1 MSKVD
6 EAIKHLEAKQSVLVE
21 RFIYSATDGKAHE
34 VSRMV
39 NDLAM
44 AAWEIGY
51 LKGLELYG
59 KGKNEDFAN
68 RIINKLKNK

>member
-39 NDLAM
+39 NELTM
-44 AAWEIGY
+44 AAWEIGF
-51 LKGLELYG
+51 LKGLELHG
-59 KGKNEDFAN
+59 PGKNEDFAQ
-68 RIINKLKNK
+68 RTLNKLKQ

>member
-21 RFIYSATDGKAHE
+21 RFIYSASEGKAIE

-39 NDLAM
+39 NDLVL
-44 AAWEIGY
+44 AAWEIGF
-51 LKGLELYG
+51 LKGLELHG
-59 KGKNEDFAN
+59 PGKNEDFAQ
-68 RIINKLKNK
+68 RTLNKLKQ

>member
-6 EAIKHLEAKQSVLVE
+6 EAIKLLEIKQDMLVSK
-21 RFIYSATDGKAHE
+21 FIYSATDGKSHE

-51 LKGLELYG
+51 LKGLEQYG
-59 KGKNEDFAN
+59 PGKNEDFAQ
-68 RIINKLKNK
+68 RTINKLKQ